1 MLAQGVRL
9 FKAKCIEIKMTQ
21 YLLFARILSMG
32 STPKTSPLQKVKE
45 ERKSGEYRAKRGSG

>member
-1 MLAQGVRL
+1 M

-45 ERKSGEYRAKRGSG
+45 ERKTGEYRAKRGSG